1 VNKMMMLLVALFIGI
16 VVVAV
21 VSIGVMLGKY
31 KPYGI
36 ASLSAL
42 VGAIYAWFV
51 NATTNFVEYILTP
64 AFESGRAWDLYRI
77 GALVMTLGLI
87 LVGLVAFFNA
97 ISTWSRDEPIS
108 LWK

>member
-1 VNKMMMLLVALFIGI
+1 MIVLLAVLFIGI

-42 VGAIYAWFV
+42 VGGIYAWIV
-51 NATTNFVEYILTP
+51 NATTNFTEYILEP

-77 GALVMTLGLI
+77 GAVVMTIGLI
-87 LVGLVAFFNA
+87 AVGLVAFFNA